1 MDPVTFVIADDQ
13 MLLFGVFACLV
24 VMLLAAI
31 LVSLWGK

>member
-13 MLLFGVFACLV
+13 MQLFGVFASLV